1 MSTKLSKRIP
11 MSSVLDQ
18 ISSNTWIIRFT
29 TYDGLTEHIGAQ
41 DRIRTEV
48 LEIDNIDEI
57 PPDVLHTNK
66 GEIVSGELL
75 SNGKFKYNWK

>member
-1 MSTKLSKRIP
+1 MNTKLSDRIT

-57 PPDVLHTNK
+57 PSDVLHTNK
-66 GEIVSGELL
+66 GKIVSGELL

>member
-1 MSTKLSKRIP
+1 VNAKLTDRIV

-18 ISSNTWIIRFT
+18 ISRNTWIIRYT
-29 TYDGLTEHIGAQ
+29 TYDGLTENIGAQ
-41 DRIRTEV
+41 DRISTQV

-57 PPDVLHTNK
+57 PPDVLHTNR

-75 SNGKFKYNWK
+75 SNGKFKYNWI